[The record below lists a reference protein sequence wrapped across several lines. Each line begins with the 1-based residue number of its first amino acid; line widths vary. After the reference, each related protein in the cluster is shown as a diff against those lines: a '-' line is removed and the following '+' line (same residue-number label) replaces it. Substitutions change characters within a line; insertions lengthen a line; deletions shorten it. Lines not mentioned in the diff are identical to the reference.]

1 MNMITNRT
9 IELLNS
15 EGTILY
21 AEKIYEGTP
30 VERFVLWDEWDKQP
44 VADYSHGEFKM
55 FIRGQI
61 DVIDSHERVWNYAN
75 QHSAMKPHTNEEIE
89 RFIGKI

>member
-1 MNMITNRT
+1 MMNMITSKT

-30 VERFVLWDEWDKQP
+30 AERFVLWDEWDKQP

-55 FIRGQI
+55 
-61 DVIDSHERVWNYAN
+61 Y
-75 QHSAMKPHTNEEIE
+75 
-89 RFIGKI
+89 